1 MNWTLP
7 RIHFARTVNAMF
19 DIPCPRHRSRV
30 LLTASAVE
38 GLVNTGDGVVV
49 HWRCYCGA
57 RGEQRFAR
65 RPAQGLRARDGS
77 IDSAA

>member
-1 MNWTLP
+1 
-7 RIHFARTVNAMF
+7 MF
-19 DIPCPRHRSRV
+19 DIYCPRHRSRV

-38 GLVNTGDGVVV
+38 GLDNTGDGVVV

-65 RPAQGLRARDGS
+65 RPVNAHRAFDAS
-77 IDSAA
+77 IESAA

>member
-1 MNWTLP
+1 M
-7 RIHFARTVNAMF
+7 FAIN
-19 DIPCPRHRSRV
+19 CPRHRSRV

-38 GLVNTGDGVVV
+38 GLDNTRDGVVV

-65 RPAQGLRARDGS
+65 TPGS
-77 IDSAA
+77 AHRIVDAGTASAA